1 MGWACLIQ
9 VGMKRLMPDE
19 VSGLGI
25 GAGYEE
31 EVRFLSIAELR
42 TGADANGAS
51 IWLRGLTPSE
61 ACAPSAHP
69 PALGDKHR
77 S

>member
-1 MGWACLIQ
+1 
-9 VGMKRLMPDE
+9 MKRLMPDE

-25 GAGYEE
+25 GADYEE

-42 TGADANGAS
+42 TGTDANGAL

-61 ACAPSAHP
+61 ACAP
-69 PALGDKHR
+69 
-77 S
+77 